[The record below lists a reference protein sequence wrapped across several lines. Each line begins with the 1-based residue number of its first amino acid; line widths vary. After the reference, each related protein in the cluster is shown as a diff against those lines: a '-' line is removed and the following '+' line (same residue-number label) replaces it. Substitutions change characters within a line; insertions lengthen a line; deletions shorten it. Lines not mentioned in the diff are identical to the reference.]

1 MLPCVLVAQSD
12 GHAGDGWIGRPLKR
26 REDHRLLI
34 GAGRFVDDLRPA
46 RCAHVA
52 LLRSPHAHA
61 RVARLDVEHARRT
74 PGVLAVVT
82 GAEVSH
88 LAPMPVNRLVPGM
101 KVPPHPII
109 AETHVHAA
117 GTPVAAVVAE
127 DAYAARDALELIG
140 VAYEPLQALP
150 EPEGAAADGA
160 PTLFRE
166 IEKNRAFTRTFR
178 EGDAAGAFRT
188 AARVVSLRVAPP
200 RLAGVAIE
208 PRTVLAAF
216 DASADELT
224 LWVSCQAPFR
234 IRAEVA
240 RLLGLPESRV
250 RVIAPDVG
258 GGFGVKSGPY
268 REEVLLAW
276 LARRLHRPVKWV
288 ATRSE
293 DQITTNHARGS
304 VCEGELALDAEGHI
318 AALRAR
324 VVSPLGTAL
333 MNAAAGPPWNHAR
346 LLPGAYVVPACDIT
360 VTGALT
366 TTTPVAA
373 YRGAGR
379 PEATFVIERLMDTA
393 ARALGIDPAEI
404 RRRNFVPA
412 DRFPFRTVTGQVY
425 DSGDYPAAL
434 EHALAA
440 ADYSALRKAQAERR
454 KRGEIVGV
462 GLASYVEPCALGW
475 ESGSLRVERSGRV
488 TAITGSSAHGQGHET
503 TFAQVVADYL
513 GVTPDEVVVVHGD
526 TRSGPEGFGTF
537 GSRSVALGGGARA
550 RVAGDVREKGR
561 RIAAKLL
568 EAAHADVIGV
578 AGGFQVVGV
587 PQRRVT
593 WREVAAAAYAG
604 GQALPPGDAPGLEAS
619 TYFQPEGEVWSF
631 GCVVCALSIEA
642 ETGRPVIERLVWVDD
657 AGTVINP
664 LLAEGQLHGALA
676 QGLGQALLEAI
687 VYDRDGQLLTG
698 TLMDYA
704 VPRADEVPPVE
715 IEKMHTPSPRNPLGA
730 KGLGEAGCI
739 GIPPAVVNA
748 AVDALAPLGVT
759 HLDMPLTPARLWAA
773 LRGAPRA
780 GRP

>member
-1 MLPCVLVAQSD
+1 M
-12 GHAGDGWIGRPLKR
+12 DGWIGRPLKR
-26 REDHRLLI
+26 REDHRLLV
-34 GAGRFVDDLRPA
+34 GGGRFVDDLRPPG
-46 RCAHVA
+46 CAHLV
-52 LLRSPHAHA
+52 LLRAPHAHA
-61 RVARLDVEHARRT
+61 RITRIGVERARRA

-88 LAPMPVNRLVPGM
+88 LGPMPVNRLVPDM
-101 KVPPHPII
+101 RVPPHPII
-109 AETHVHAA
+109 ADTLVSAA

-127 DAYAARDALELIG
+127 SPYVARDAVEQID
-140 VAYEPLQALP
+140 VEYEPLAALP
-150 EPEGAAADGA
+150 EPEAAVGDGA
-160 PTLFRE
+160 PALFPD
-166 IEKNRAFTRTFR
+166 IERNRSFTRTLSA
-178 EGDAAGAFRT
+178 GDAAGAFRT
-188 AARVVSLRVAPP
+188 AGRVAQP
-200 RLAGVAIE
+200 RLAGVPLE
-208 PRTVLAAF
+208 PRAALAVF
-216 DASADELT
+216 EPSTEELT

-234 IRAEVA
+234 IRAEIA

-268 REEVLLAW
+268 REEILLAW
-276 LARRLHRPVKWV
+276 LVRRLGRPIKWV

-304 VCEGELALDAEGHI
+304 VCEGELAVDAEGRI

-324 VVSPLGTAL
+324 VVAPLGACL

-379 PEATFVIERLMDTA
+379 PEACFFIERLMDTA
-393 ARALGIDPAEI
+393 ARAIGLDPAEI
-404 RRRNFVPA
+404 RRRNFIPPA
-412 DRFPFRTVTGQVY
+412 RFPFRTVTGQVY
-425 DSGDYPAAL
+425 DSGDYEKAL
-434 EHALAA
+434 ELALAA
-440 ADYSALRKAQAERR
+440 ADYTRLRREQAERR
-454 KRGEIVGV
+454 ARGEIVGV
-462 GLASYVEPCALGW
+462 GIASYIEPAALGW
-475 ESGSLRVERSGRV
+475 ESGSLKVERSGRV

-503 TFAQVVADYL
+503 TFAQIVADHL
-513 GVTPDEVVVVHGD
+513 GVTPEDVVVVHGD

-537 GSRSVALGGGARA
+537 GSRSVALGGGALA

-568 EAAHADVIGV
+568 EAADPDVV
-578 AGGFQVVGV
+578 NVPGGFQVIGV

-593 WREVAAAAYAG
+593 WHQVAAAAYAG
-604 GQALPPGDAPGLEAS
+604 GAALPAGETPGLEAS

-631 GCVVCALSIEA
+631 GAVVCAVTIEG
-642 ETGRPVIERLVWVDD
+642 ETGRLAIERLVWVDD

-676 QGLGQALLEAI
+676 QGLGQTLYEAI
-687 VYDRDGQLLTG
+687 AYDRDGQLLTG

-704 VPRADEVPPVE
+704 IPRADDVPPVE
-715 IEKMHTPSPRNPLGA
+715 LEKMHTPSPRNPLGA

-739 GIPPAVVNA
+739 AIPPAVVNA
-748 AVDALAPLGVT
+748 AVDALAPFGVA
-759 HLDMPLTPARLWAA
+759 HLDMPLTPARLWAE
-773 LRGAPRA
+773 LRSQR
-780 GRP
+780 

>member
-1 MLPCVLVAQSD
+1 M
-12 GHAGDGWIGRPLKR
+12 DGWIGQPLKR
-26 REDHRLLI
+26 REDPRLLT
-34 GAGRFVDDLRPA
+34 GAGRFVDDLRPPG
-46 RCAHVA
+46 CVHVV

-61 RVARLDVEHARRT
+61 RITRLDVERARRA
-74 PGVLAVVT
+74 PGVVAVVT
-82 GAEVSH
+82 GAEVRH
-88 LAPMPVNRLVPGM
+88 LGPMPVNRLVPDM
-101 KVPPHPII
+101 RVPPHPII
-109 AETHVHAA
+109 ADTLVSAA

-127 DAYAARDALELIG
+127 SPYVARDAVEQID
-140 VAYEPLQALP
+140 VEYEPLAALP
-150 EPEGAAADGA
+150 EPEAAVGDGA
-160 PTLFRE
+160 PALFPD
-166 IEKNRAFTRTFR
+166 IERNRSFTRTLSA
-178 EGDAAGAFRT
+178 GDAAGAFRT
-188 AARVVSLRVAPP
+188 AGRVVSLRVAQP
-200 RLAGVAIE
+200 RLAGVPLE
-208 PRTVLAAF
+208 PRAALAVF
-216 DASADELT
+216 EPSTEELT

-234 IRAEVA
+234 IRAEIA

-268 REEVLLAW
+268 REEILLAW
-276 LARRLHRPVKWV
+276 LVRRLGRPIKWV

-304 VCEGELALDAEGHI
+304 VCEGELAVDAEGRI

-324 VVSPLGTAL
+324 VVAPLGACL

-379 PEATFVIERLMDTA
+379 PEACFFIERLMDTA
-393 ARALGIDPAEI
+393 ARAIGLDPAEI
-404 RRRNFVPA
+404 RRRNFIPPA
-412 DRFPFRTVTGQVY
+412 RFPFRTVTGQVY
-425 DSGDYPAAL
+425 DSGDYEKAL
-434 EHALAA
+434 ELALAA
-440 ADYSALRKAQAERR
+440 ADYTRLRREQAERR
-454 KRGEIVGV
+454 ARGEIVGV
-462 GLASYVEPCALGW
+462 GIASYIEPAALGW
-475 ESGSLRVERSGRV
+475 ESGSLKVERSGRV

-503 TFAQVVADYL
+503 TFAQIVADHL
-513 GVTPDEVVVVHGD
+513 GVTPEDVVVVHGD

-537 GSRSVALGGGARA
+537 GSRSVALGGGALA

-568 EAAHADVIGV
+568 EAADPDVV
-578 AGGFQVVGV
+578 NVPGGFQVIGV

-593 WREVAAAAYAG
+593 WHQVAAAAYAG
-604 GQALPPGDAPGLEAS
+604 GAALPAGETPGLEAS

-631 GCVVCALSIEA
+631 GAVVCAVTIEG
-642 ETGRPVIERLVWVDD
+642 ETGRLAIERLVWVDD

-676 QGLGQALLEAI
+676 QGLGQTLYEAI
-687 VYDRDGQLLTG
+687 AYDRDGQLLTG

-704 VPRADEVPPVE
+704 IPRADDVPPVE
-715 IEKMHTPSPRNPLGA
+715 LEKMHTPSPRNPLGA

-739 GIPPAVVNA
+739 AIPPAVVNA
-748 AVDALAPLGVT
+748 AVDALAPFGVA
-759 HLDMPLTPARLWAA
+759 HLDMPLTPARLWAE
-773 LRGAPRA
+773 LRSQR
-780 GRP
+780 